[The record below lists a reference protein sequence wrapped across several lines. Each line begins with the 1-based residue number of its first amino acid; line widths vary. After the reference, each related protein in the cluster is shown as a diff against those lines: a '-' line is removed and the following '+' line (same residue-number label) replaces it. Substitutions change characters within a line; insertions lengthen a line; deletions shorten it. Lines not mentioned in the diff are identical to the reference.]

1 MERDGVIGL
10 HMVRPS
16 ARPGDMD
23 TEVEDML
30 ASGWSVPAGPDG
42 EYVRG
47 GAALETLITGRKGLL
62 LLGPGAL
69 EGGPGV
75 GCQLRREDASL
86 VNVTGGGGRV
96 DYVCD
101 LQTSEVGV

>member
-23 TEVEDML
+23 TEVQDML

-42 EYVRG
+42 EYTRG
-47 GAALETLITGRKGLL
+47 GAALETLITERKGPPSPTAGSW
-62 LLGPGAL
+62 GPR
-69 EGGPGV
+69 GGPWWWLSIKAG
-75 GCQLRREDASL
+75 RR
-86 VNVTGGGGRV
+86 VP
-96 DYVCD
+96 C
-101 LQTSEVGV
+101 